1 MIRRPPRSTLFP
13 YTTLFRSA
21 LDQPGLGVGG
31 LVPRVHRVEHF
42 AALVDH
48 HDRALGDGG
57 ELRMDDQQRD
67 LDDRVGVGLR
77 PGHLHVDPDKVV
89 LVHGHALFSHGVIN
103 AFTWVFLIA
112 LGLATAT
119 RLWLVLRQIRHVRA
133 HRDAVPRTFAEAIP
147 LGAHQKAAD
156 YTVAKARLG
165 MIDVLLRAAGVL
177 ALPPRRPL

>member
-57 ELRMDDQQRD
+57 ELRIGDQQRD
-67 LDDRVGVGLR
+67 LDDPVGVGLQ
-77 PGHLHVDPDKVV
+77 PGHLHDDPDKVV

-119 RLWLVLRQIRHVRA
+119 RLWLGLRPIRHLPA
-133 HRDAVPRTFAEAIP
+133 HRAAGPRTFARAGP
-147 LGAHQKAAD
+147 LRAHPKGARCTPPH
-156 YTVAKARLG
+156 ARPRL
-165 MIDVLLRAAGVL
+165 IDV
-177 ALPPRRPL
+177 

>member
-57 ELRMDDQQRD
+57 ELRIGDQPRD
-67 LDDRVGVGLR
+67 LDDPVGVGLQ

-103 AFTWVFLIA
+103 AFTWVFLLA

-119 RLWLVLRQIRHVRA
+119 RLWLALPPIRHMRA
-133 HRDAVPRTFAEAIP
+133 HRDAVPRTFCEAIP
-147 LGAHQKAAD
+147 LGARPKAAD
-156 YTVAKARLG
+156 HTTAQARPGL
-165 MIDVLLRAAGVL
+165 IDGVL
-177 ALPPRRPL
+177 CAALPPPPPP

>member
-57 ELRMDDQQRD
+57 ELRIGDQQRD
-67 LDDRVGVGLR
+67 LDDPVGVGLQ
-77 PGHLHVDPDKVV
+77 PGHLHDDPDKVV

-119 RLWLVLRQIRHVRA
+119 RLWLVLRPIPPVRA
-133 HRDAVPRTFAEAIP
+133 HRDAGPRPVAEAGP
-147 LGAHQKAAD
+147 LRAPPKGAD
-156 YTVAKARLG
+156 YPVAHARPS
-165 MIDVLLRAAGVL
+165 MIDVPRRAAGP
-177 ALPPRRPL
+177 LPAP